1 MGLTLYSW
9 GLKVAFSSRSLQR
22 KKLQSVSP
30 KINKALFSLN
40 VTPFFAPK
48 DVKSFSTIGEFFC
61 CQYKD
66 AN

>member
-1 MGLTLYSW
+1 MFETGPTLYSW
-9 GLKVAFSSRSLQR
+9 GLKLAS
-22 KKLQSVSP
+22 KKKATVRFT
-30 KINKALFSLN
+30 KNKALFSLN

-48 DVKSFSTIGEFFC
+48 DVTNFSTIGEFFC